1 MGAAITVVSRARSGI
16 FESIAAS
23 GSIES
28 GCLRLAPLG
37 VPVVPEV
44 RITTRP
50 CSAGGSNGEGSPR
63 WIRSSIRGSSA
74 GVNRSVRASS
84 GLPLACCSP
93 LSVMAEDS
101 HQETKRCIPSAPP
114 LTRSANSSS

>member
-1 MGAAITVVSRARSGI
+1 M
-16 FESIAAS
+16 
-23 GSIES
+23 ES

-50 CSAGGSNGEGSPR
+50 CSEGGSRACGVAVCDEVVESGIGPDDCAP
-63 WIRSSIRGSSA
+63 GPVGCGPA
-74 GVNRSVRASS
+74 GVLGVIGGWDGVVLAAASRSAAVSDHA
-84 GLPLACCSP
+84 
-93 LSVMAEDS
+93 
-101 HQETKRCIPSAPP
+101 TKRCMPSEPA